1 MPIRLVGNAPRIVIA
16 AKWANQWN
24 LSLGTGLRRCDG
36 EFRHCGEGRNP
47 VTEVLANSGV
57 IIMRHCFHLCRWISL
72 TLLGAVFIAMPA
84 LADDESS
91 VVDLMRNG
99 QLNQA
104 SSIADRRLA
113 KHPRD
118 PAMRFLKG
126 LLQQKSGRQRE
137 AIATYRRLIQDHPAL
152 PEPYYNLALLYAAQ
166 GQFEQSRTALE
177 QAAQASRSLAN
188 IHEKLGDV
196 YAHLAMGTYR
206 QSMQPQDP
214 GLAQTASLPLI
225 QQLIVKPA
233 QGMAEETGAATSRGF
248 KGK

>member
-1 MPIRLVGNAPRIVIA
+1 MRNFLY
-16 AKWANQWN
+16 
-24 LSLGTGLRRCDG
+24 LG
-36 EFRHCGEGRNP
+36 
-47 VTEVLANSGV
+47 
-57 IIMRHCFHLCRWISL
+57 RWISL
-72 TLLGAVFIAMPA
+72 VLLSTVLIAMPA
-84 LADDESS
+84 IADDELT
-91 VVDLMRNG
+91 VIDLMRNG

-152 PEPYYNLALLYAAQ
+152 PEPYYNMALLYAAQ